1 MNQKIVN
8 LLNRVLK
15 TSGRK
20 LRKADEY
27 MFWSPFVAHHKP
39 KLQINIKTGKW
50 HCWISN
56 EGGHNLYQLFKKVN
70 ATNNQFTELR
80 DIVGISSVNYR
91 NDDSVSKKQVVKLP
105 RDFLSLAIKHPSPV
119 YKQATTYLM
128 SRGITGDDILRYN
141 MGYCESGPYTNR
153 VIIPSYDKN
162 GSLNYFVGRDIY
174 NNKLKYKNPP
184 ISKDV
189 IGFELFINWDEPLV
203 LCEGVFDAIAIKRN
217 AIPLF
222 GKTVQYKLK
231 TELYRQ
237 SVKKIYIVLDE
248 DAKIDALKLSAK
260 LMKNGIEVYYVSMH
274 DKDPSDVGF
283 AHMIGKIK
291 NTKRMN
297 LKTFLQSKLATKQ
310 KKFID
315 I

>member
-15 TSGRK
+15 TSGRQLK
-20 LRKADEY
+20 KANEY
-27 MFWSPFVAHHKP
+27 MFWSPFVAHHKQ
-39 KLQINIKTGKW
+39 KLQINVQTGKW
-50 HCWISN
+50 HCWVSN

-70 ATNNQFTELR
+70 ATNNQFSELR
-80 DIVGISSVNYR
+80 DIVGTNSVSYK
-91 NDDSVSKKQVVKLP
+91 NDDSETKKQVVNLP
-105 RDFLSLAIKHPSPV
+105 KEFLSLAIKHPSPV
-119 YKQATTYLM
+119 YKQAASYLL

-174 NNKLKYKNPP
+174 NSKLKYKNPP

-222 GKTVQYKLK
+222 GKTIQYKLK

-260 LMKNGIEVYYVSMH
+260 LMKNGVEVYYVGMH

-310 KKFID
+310 SKFID

>member
-141 MGYCESGPYTNR
+141 IGYCESGPYTNR

-174 NNKLKYKNPP
+174 NSKLKYKNPP

>member
-274 DKDPSDVGF
+274 DKDPADVGF

>member
-15 TSGRK
+15 THGRK
-20 LRKADEY
+20 LKKTNEY

-39 KLQINIKTGKW
+39 KLQINTKTGKW

-56 EGGHNLYQLFKKVN
+56 EGGHNLFQLFRKLKVSN
-70 ATNNQFTELR
+70 AIMDELFQL
-80 DIVGISSVNYR
+80 VGKPKYYR
-91 NDDSVSKKQVVKLP
+91 DDSVTPKKEVVNLP
-105 RDFLSLAIKHPSPV
+105 KDFLSLAIKHPSPV
-119 YKQATTYLM
+119 YKQASNYLM

-141 MGYCESGPYTNR
+141 IGYCDSGPYTNR

-174 NNKLKYKNPP
+174 KNKLKYKNPP
-184 ISKDV
+184 VSKNI
-189 IGFELFINWDEPLV
+189 IGFELFINWDEPIV

-222 GKTVQYKLK
+222 GKTIQPKLK
-231 TELYRQ
+231 AELYKQR
-237 SVKKIYIVLDE
+237 VKKIYIVLDE
-248 DAKIDALKLSAK
+248 DAKKDALKITSELI
-260 LMKNGIEVYYVSMH
+260 KNGISVYYVKMR

-283 AHMIGKIK
+283 ERMTHRIK
-291 NTKRMN
+291 STRQMN
-297 LKTFLQSKLATKQ
+297 LKSFLRNKLFTKK

>member
-1 MNQKIVN
+1 
-8 LLNRVLK
+8 
-15 TSGRK
+15 
-20 LRKADEY
+20 

-39 KLQINIKTGKW
+39 KLQINVNTGKW

-56 EGGHNLYQLFKKVN
+56 EGGHNLYQLFKKVS

-80 DIVGISSVNYR
+80 NIVGTNSVNYR

-105 RDFLSLAIKHPSPV
+105 KDFLSLAIKHPSPV

-141 MGYCESGPYTNR
+141 IGYCESGPYTNR

-260 LMKNGIEVYYVSMH
+260 LMKNGVEVYYVSMH
-274 DKDPSDVGF
+274 DKDPSAVGF
-283 AHMIGKIK
+283 AQMVGKIK
-291 NTKRMN
+291 DTKKMN
-297 LKTFLQSKLATKQ
+297 LKSFLQSKLATKQ

>member
-15 TSGRK
+15 TRGRK
-20 LRKADEY
+20 LKKTNEY

-56 EGGHNLYQLFKKVN
+56 EGGHNLFQLFRKLKISN
-70 ATNNQFTELR
+70 AIMDELFQL
-80 DIVGISSVNYR
+80 VGKPKYYR
-91 NDDSVSKKQVVKLP
+91 DDSVTPKKQVVNLP
-105 RDFLSLAIKHPSPV
+105 KDFLSLAVKHPSPV
-119 YKQATTYLM
+119 YKQAASYLL

-141 MGYCESGPYTNR
+141 IGYCESGPYTNR
-153 VIIPSYDKN
+153 VIIPSYNKN

-174 NNKLKYKNPP
+174 NSKFKYKNPP

-222 GKTVQYKLK
+222 GKTIQPKLK
-231 TELYRQ
+231 TELYKQR
-237 SVKKIYIVLDE
+237 VKKIYIVLDE

-274 DKDPSDVGF
+274 DKDPADVGF
-283 AHMIGKIK
+283 AQMVGKIK
-291 NTKRMN
+291 DTKKMN

>member
-1 MNQKIVN
+1 
-8 LLNRVLK
+8 
-15 TSGRK
+15 
-20 LRKADEY
+20 
-27 MFWSPFVAHHKP
+27 MFWSPFIAHHKP
-39 KLQINIKTGKW
+39 KLQINVKTGKW
-50 HCWISN
+50 HCWVSN
-56 EGGHNLYQLFKKVN
+56 EGGHNLYQLFKKVD
-70 ATNNQFTELR
+70 ATNNQFAELR
-80 DIVGISSVNYR
+80 DIVGTSSVSYK
-91 NDDSVSKKQVVKLP
+91 NDDSERKKQVVNLP
-105 RDFLSLAIKHPSPV
+105 KDFLSLAVRHPSPV
-119 YKQATTYLM
+119 YKQAASYLL

-162 GSLNYFVGRDIY
+162 GALNYFVGRDIY
-174 NNKLKYKNPP
+174 NSKLKYKNPP

-222 GKTVQYKLK
+222 GKTIQYKLR
-231 TELYRQ
+231 TELYKQ

-248 DAKIDALKLSAK
+248 DAKTDALKLSAK
-260 LMKNGIEVYYVSMH
+260 LMKNGIEVYYVGMR

-283 AHMIGKIK
+283 AQMVGKIK
-291 NTKRMN
+291 DTKKMN

-310 KKFID
+310 NKFID